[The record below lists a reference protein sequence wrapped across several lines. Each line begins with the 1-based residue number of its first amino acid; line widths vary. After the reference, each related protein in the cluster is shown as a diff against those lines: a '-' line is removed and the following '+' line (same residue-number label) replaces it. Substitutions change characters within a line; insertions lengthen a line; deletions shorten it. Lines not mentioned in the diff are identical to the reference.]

1 MKAVLMNLE
10 IIAINIMLTMFV
22 LSGIE
27 KIVSFDANV
36 NQLKAAVEKWGISY
50 HSKLIKGLIVL
61 SLLIEILAPMIVN
74 YGITTKKYSYI
85 LYATYSLI
93 ALVLIST
100 IIFYIPPFGENYYPF
115 ISNVTTIGGLLLI
128 IAEIKYS

>member
-85 LYATYSLI
+85 KNALFLYITL
-93 ALVLIST
+93 
-100 IIFYIPPFGENYYPF
+100 
-115 ISNVTTIGGLLLI
+115 
-128 IAEIKYS
+128 